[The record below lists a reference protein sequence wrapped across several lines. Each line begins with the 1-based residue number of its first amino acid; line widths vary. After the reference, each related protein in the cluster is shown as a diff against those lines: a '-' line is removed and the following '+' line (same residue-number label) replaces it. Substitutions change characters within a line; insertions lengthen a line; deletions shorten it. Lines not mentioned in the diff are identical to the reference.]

1 MKIIQI
7 GNWYRTLIV
16 DQIKLNIFLAF
27 IAQSSFTVPK
37 NVRLN
42 LTHYFVMKIK
52 NKRELQ

>member
-16 DQIKLNIFLAF
+16 DEIKLNLFLAF

-42 LTHYFVMKIK
+42 LTQHFVMKIQ
-52 NKRELQ
+52 NKREL